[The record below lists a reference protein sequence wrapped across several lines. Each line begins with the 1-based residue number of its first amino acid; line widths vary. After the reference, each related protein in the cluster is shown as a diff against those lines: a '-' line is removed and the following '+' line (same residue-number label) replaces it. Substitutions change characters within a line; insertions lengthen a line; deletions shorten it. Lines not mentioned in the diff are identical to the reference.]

1 MGEVFNGS
9 ISYVADYQNHVE
21 GLFNYPM
28 FFTLH
33 NVYGDGASMYNIRVT
48 YNSEQAAFKDVDAL
62 GSFMNNHDNS
72 RWLANWPGKISGF
85 KSAVTFAMTAR
96 GIPFFYYGDEQYF
109 SGGNDPANRESL
121 WNAMNTQS
129 EMYQYVAKINKAR
142 KAAQVWNFPYIERWV
157 TDSFF
162 AYSHGEMMVM
172 TTNSNNTLDLS
183 VTYHP
188 YKNGDV
194 VCNIFWPNDD
204 C

>member
-1 MGEVFNGS
+1 
-9 ISYVADYQNHVE
+9 
-21 GLFNYPM
+21 
-28 FFTLH
+28 
-33 NVYGDGASMYNIRVT
+33 
-48 YNSEQAAFKDVDAL
+48 
-62 GSFMNNHDNS
+62 
-72 RWLANWPGKISGF
+72 
-85 KSAVTFAMTAR
+85 
-96 GIPFFYYGDEQYF
+96 
-109 SGGNDPANRESL
+109 
-121 WNAMNTQS
+121 
-129 EMYQYVAKINKAR
+129 MYQYVAKINKAR

-157 TDSFF
+157 ADTFF